1 MRSDMSQVVIE
12 RPRRGGRCTTRGRFK
27 VDSGYRS
34 RPGWYQPI
42 DDDDLDVD
50 LDDHFPRGMSLR
62 KVHKIRGDWKEFSD
76 LLGPLEGFLRSR
88 CGRRWDDVYSEIS
101 EHLNRDSVTH
111 AHIYQHL
118 YSFVDVKTSA
128 GSDGE
133 VTSHD
138 GGRFGRIISEF
149 YVCPFSGLL
158 LKNHSY
164 RTYSKEYRERH
175 RRERE
180 AELRRRREIDGL
192 VYGRLEGVWYHLYE
206 EVVDGPLGPYTSQ
219 RKRQLGKREIKRL
232 GLYTG
237 PA

>member
-1 MRSDMSQVVIE
+1 MRADMSKVVIE
-12 RPRRGGRCTTRGRFK
+12 RPRSGGKCTTRGTYA
-27 VDSGYRS
+27 VDRGYRS
-34 RPGWYQPI
+34 KSGWYEPV
-42 DDDDLDVD
+42 DEDDLDVD

-88 CGRRWDDVYSEIS
+88 CGRKWDNVYSEIS
-101 EHLNRDSVTH
+101 EHLNRDSTTH

-118 YSFVDVKTSA
+118 YQFVDVKTVA
-128 GSDGE
+128 GENGE
-133 VTSHD
+133 VIVHD
-138 GGRFGRIISEF
+138 GYPTRRTAQF

-158 LKNHSY
+158 LRNVTYRSY
-164 RTYSKEYRERH
+164 TRDYRER
-175 RRERE
+175 RRA
-180 AELRRRREIDGL
+180 AEEEKLRRRREIDGL
-192 VYGRLEGVWYHLYE
+192 VYERLEGVWYHLFE
-206 EVVDGPLGPYTSQ
+206 KVVDSIVGPYSVQ

>member
-1 MRSDMSQVVIE
+1 MRADMSRVVIE
-12 RPRRGGRCTTRGRFK
+12 RPRSGGKCTTRGRYA
-27 VDSGYRS
+27 VDRGYRTRS
-34 RPGWYQPI
+34 GWYQPV
-42 DDDDLDVD
+42 DGDDLDLD

-88 CGRRWDDVYSEIS
+88 CGRRWDDVYSEIA

-118 YSFVDVKTSA
+118 YQFVDVKTTA

-133 VTSHD
+133 VIAHNR
-138 GGRFGRIISEF
+138 GRFGLSVSKF

-158 LKNHSY
+158 LKNVDYRSY
-164 RTYSKEYRERH
+164 YRD
-175 RRERE
+175 RRDRRRRAQEE
-180 AELRRRREIDGL
+180 ELRRRREIDGI
-192 VYGRLEGVWYHLYE
+192 VYERLEGVWYRLYE
-206 EVVDGPLGPYTSQ
+206 EVVDGPIGPYTSQ
-219 RKRQLGKREIKRL
+219 RKRQLGRREIRRL